1 MTEEEKNEMEQRH
14 RDFES
19 VVKPII
25 KYMAE
30 NYHPHTTLVIN
41 STTAQVVEGVISTRT
56 EEYLVD

>member
-1 MTEEEKNEMEQRH
+1 MTDKERDEMEQRH
-14 RDFES
+14 KAFED

-41 STTAQVVEGVISTRT
+41 STTAQIVEGVISTRT
-56 EEYLVD
+56 KEYLVD